1 MAKRAVT
8 RKNETSE
15 TRSDLRKVGVI
26 SMANL
31 GTLLKSVDD
40 QNLRS
45 DLPAFDVGDTIKMKI
60 KVQEGEKS
68 RLHPFEGTVIRKTGR
83 GSKATFTV
91 RKISFGEGVE
101 RIFPLHSPVIT
112 NLEVMSKGVVKRS
125 KLYYLRD
132 RIGKAARVKRQQTQ

>member
-1 MAKRAVT
+1 MANIGALLKAVDEKQKRA
-8 RKNETSE
+8 
-15 TRSDLRKVGVI
+15 DI
-26 SMANL
+26 
-31 GTLLKSVDD
+31 
-40 QNLRS
+40 
-45 DLPAFDVGDTIKMKI
+45 PAFDVGDTIKMKV

-101 RIFPLHSPVIT
+101 RIFPQHSPVIES
-112 NLEVMSKGVVKRS
+112 LQVVSKGIVKRA

-132 RIGKAARVKRQQTQ
+132 RVGKAARVKRRQEQ

>member
-1 MAKRAVT
+1 
-8 RKNETSE
+8 
-15 TRSDLRKVGVI
+15 
-26 SMANL
+26 MANL
-31 GTLLKSVDD
+31 GTLLKSVDEK
-40 QNLRS
+40 NLRS
-45 DLPAFDVGDTIKMKI
+45 DLPAFDVGDTIKMKV

-83 GSKATFTV
+83 GSKGTFTV

-112 NLEVMSKGVVKRS
+112 NLEVMSKGVVRRA

-132 RIGKAARVKRQQTQ
+132 RVGKAARVKRQQAQ